1 MVLQSYC
8 WKTQFNKEAGQKPW
22 YKVTICSYCATE
34 LLLKNQTITM
44 LISTSII
51 LSLDSVRVALSD
63 PQLNMIPIYLL
74 VALGSAFQ
82 FPASFL

>member
-1 MVLQSYC
+1 
-8 WKTQFNKEAGQKPW
+8 
-22 YKVTICSYCATE
+22 
-34 LLLKNQTITM
+34 M

-74 VALGSAFQ
+74 VAPGSAFQ